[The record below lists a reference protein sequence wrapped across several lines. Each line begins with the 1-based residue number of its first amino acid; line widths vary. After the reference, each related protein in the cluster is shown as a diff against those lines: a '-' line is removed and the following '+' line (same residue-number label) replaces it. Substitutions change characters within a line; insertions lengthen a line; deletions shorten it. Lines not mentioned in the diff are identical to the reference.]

1 FLLWVHFL
9 DPHKQY
15 LVHEGFTKW
24 GSEPRDLYDGEVAF
38 TDYHIG
44 RLLKALEA
52 SPARDRTAIV
62 LTADHGEGVGE
73 HGAYFHGREIW
84 EEIVRVPLLV
94 HVPGLKPRRIKRRV
108 AHVDLAPTILDLAG
122 LPPDPGARG
131 RSLLPE
137 LAGATLAERPILID
151 QPHNPYYDT
160 KRAFIFGGLKLHHLV
175 DANVWRLFDLEH
187 DAGE

>member
-1 FLLWVHFL
+1 KYLPENTLLAERLRPRGFHTVGAASHFLFSRELGWTDGFERFLMSRPEGDAPADAHIDVMYTSRTLADDAIKLLKSVESGRFLLWVHFL

-62 LTADHGEGVGE
+62 LTADHGEAFGE

-84 EEIVRVPLLV
+84 GEIVRVPLLG
-94 HVPGLKPRRIKRRV
+94 HVPGLKPRRVKRPR
-108 AHVDLAPTILDLAG
+108 
-122 LPPDPGARG
+122 
-131 RSLLPE
+131 
-137 LAGATLAERPILID
+137 
-151 QPHNPYYDT
+151 
-160 KRAFIFGGLKLHHLV
+160 
-175 DANVWRLFDLEH
+175 
-187 DAGE
+187 